1 VDAWLDTVY
10 AAMPHPHALA
20 AIRATAKIN
29 DAFWSNTYLD
39 EKSLLVVGPTGLEP
53 MTSTV

>member
-29 DAFWSNTYLD
+29 EAFWSNTYLD